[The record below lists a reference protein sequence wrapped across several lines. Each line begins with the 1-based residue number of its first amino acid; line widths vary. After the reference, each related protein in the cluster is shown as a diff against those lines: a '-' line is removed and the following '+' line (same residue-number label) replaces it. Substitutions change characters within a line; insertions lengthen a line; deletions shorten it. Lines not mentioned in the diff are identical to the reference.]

1 MSLTGFV
8 GFNWTTKR
16 LISLGFTG
24 FSFSHVNYLIVKVV
38 DKNKIGLNNLTVNVA
53 GALYNTDD
61 KGCVYI
67 ANRTFETA
75 FISTTY
81 EGVVFSKTYDSS
93 VQTNQYIEIEVEP
106 PIPTHRFLT
115 TKPLKREYPE
125 SLPVDLLHFQRLD
138 SEVTELKVKVTYTDD
153 TSTTQ
158 TTDISEYQLGVT
170 YLTPVRLSSLQ
181 TLDPL
186 KTIRKIEVWVEEDP
200 VITVLEYI
208 IVSDKSSRNY
218 IFYYKNSMG
227 GLDYLV
233 CEGDEQNIFESEE
246 VVHRKNL
253 HVGYSYSE
261 AEFEVNN
268 QISRDI
274 YEVFTGNKPKKEI
287 LALKDM
293 IHHNV
298 VHKIVVKDG
307 VNIPVPV
314 RLITKSSSL
323 PSEWSNI
330 KNLSF
335 QYRYNYDNRT
345 LNRVS

>member
-16 LISLGFTG
+16 LISLGLTG
-24 FSFSHVNYLIVKVV
+24 LSFSHVNYLIIKVV
-38 DKNKIGLNNLTVNVA
+38 DKNKIGLNNLTVNVD

-75 FISTTY
+75 FISTIY

-93 VQTNQYIEIEVEP
+93 IQTNQYIEIEVDP

-115 TKPLKREYPE
+115 TKPLKREYQE
-125 SLPVDLLHFQRLD
+125 ILPVDLLHFQRLD
-138 SEVTELKVKVTYTDD
+138 SEVTELKIKLTYTDN
-153 TSTTQ
+153 TSSTQ
-158 TTDISEYQLGVT
+158 ITDISEYQLGVT
-170 YLTPVRLSSLQ
+170 YLTPIRLS
-181 TLDPL
+181 TL
-186 KTIRKIEVWVEEDP
+186 KTINPGKTIKKIEVWVEEDP
-200 VITVLEYI
+200 IITTLEYI
-208 IVSDKSSRNY
+208 IVSDKSDNSSV
-218 IFYYKNSMG
+218 FYYKNSMG

-233 CEGDEQNIFESEE
+233 CEGNEQNIFEAEE

-253 HVGYSYSE
+253 HVGYSYNE

-268 QISRDI
+268 QVSRDI
-274 YEVFTGNKPKKEI
+274 YEVSTGNKPKKEI
-287 LALKDM
+287 LSLKDM

-307 VNIPVPV
+307 VKIPVPV

-323 PSEWSNI
+323 PSEWSNL

-335 QYRYNYDNRT
+335 QYRYNYDNRAI
-345 LNRVS
+345 NRQ